1 MTLILSVV
9 LTIICTIGIAFNGY
23 TVLIILLTRQLTTA
37 NNILLLHL
45 GLINILIGTLF
56 LIFCLPGIKETEW
69 ASAGAPCATNGF
81 LFTLLHPL
89 ALWTICGLNCDR
101 FYAIAAPLHYT
112 HIVSTRKV
120 LLGLFVGWINSFLL
134 AIPPLFNAAPYRY
147 LQGLGACAPDFRTDG
162 SVWYASAYTG
172 FTLLLP
178 ATVLICCNAK
188 ILIIARYHRH
198 RIASAIFEVALSAQ
212 VTITH
217 QRNPFFVPTVT
228 APSAGGPKIRGS
240 NPILAVFLLVGSFL
254 VVCVPYYVL
263 ILYEAVEHTVLRA
276 TEVRNGIHYLYMAAG
291 TLLIC
296 SPAVN
301 GYLYGLKNKGI
312 RKAFMNYWRKK
323 QTKNE
328 VHHEIQARTPSTC
341 GSRRPSLTPFGLFT
355 KNATVSRRMS
365 ETLIDVN
372 KSLRNPSYKS
382 KIKRITSEFMWR
394 PSSATSLNLSPKD
407 EMEPK
412 QIKQTISCNTLR
424 VPAECCVG
432 ADEEIHVSSD
442 ATRET
447 IYESPTKPY
456 SPGAFLQKIF
466 KFEPDNKAKKDDDSD
481 DSPKRSP
488 RILITRAFSEESDKN
503 SQASS
508 PSREIHKKHSNSASN
523 LIGRKWRHIKYQD
536 EENCVKSNSTTKP
549 LLGSSSLSNRSSQ
562 SSETSGSS
570 GRIFMNIDNRRMSIE
585 TSEPESTEEH
595 QLLLNCA
602 HKKYNRPEDA
612 RRAKPAIVKVTVQTK
627 EIVL

>member
-23 TVLIILLTRQLTTA
+23 TVLVILLTRQVNTA

-45 GLINILIGTLF
+45 GIINIFIGILF
-56 LIFCLPGIKETEW
+56 LIFCLPGIKGTEW
-69 ASAGAPCATNGF
+69 ASAGAPCAVNGF
-81 LFTLLHPL
+81 FFTLLHPL

-101 FYAIAAPLHYT
+101 YYAIAAPLHYT

-120 LLGLFVGWINSFLL
+120 LVGLFLGWINSILL

-147 LQGLGACAPDFRTDG
+147 LSGLGACAPEFRTG
-162 SVWYASAYTG
+162 IASVWYAAAYTG

-178 ATVLICCNAK
+178 ATVFICCNVK

-228 APSAGGPKIRGS
+228 APAAGGPKLRGS
-240 NPILAVFLLVGSFL
+240 NPILAVFLLVASFL
-254 VVCVPYYVL
+254 LMCVPYYILV
-263 ILYEAVEHTVLRA
+263 LYEAASYALNIGRTELVEVS
-276 TEVRNGIHYLYMAAG
+276 NIHHFYMAAG

-301 GYLYGLKNKGI
+301 GYLYGLKNKSL

-341 GSRRPSLTPFGLFT
+341 GSRRPSLTPFGVFT
-355 KNATVSRRMS
+355 RNPNVSRRMS

-372 KSLRNPSYKS
+372 KSLRSPRS
-382 KIKRITSEFMWR
+382 KIKRNTSEVMWR
-394 PSSATSLNLSPKD
+394 PASD
-407 EMEPK
+407 EAPSQSM
-412 QIKQTISCNTLR
+412 KQTISCNTLR
-424 VPAECCVG
+424 VP
-432 ADEEIHVSSD
+432 EEIQIGTEEELKT
-442 ATRET
+442 AGQKEEPFEP
-447 IYESPTKPY
+447 IPKIY
-456 SPGAFLQKIF
+456 SPSNLLLKIF
-466 KFEPDNKAKKDDDSD
+466 KFDEKIIKKPHNSPPNDSD
-481 DSPKRSP
+481 GSPKRSP
-488 RILITRAFSEESDKN
+488 RILITRAFSEESEKSSQGN
-503 SQASS
+503 S
-508 PSREIHKKHSNSASN
+508 PHRDINRKLSNSASN
-523 LIGRKWRHIKYQD
+523 LIEKKLRQIKYQD
-536 EENCVKSNSTTKP
+536 EETDSDCAKSNSTTKP
-549 LLGSSSLSNRSSQ
+549 LLGSCSLSNRSSE

-570 GRIFMNIDNRRMSIE
+570 GKIYMNLDERRMSMDVADQ
-585 TSEPESTEEH
+585 ESNEE
-595 QLLLNCA
+595 QLLLTWNS
-602 HKKYNRPEDA
+602 HKRYHKPEDA
-612 RRAKPAIVKVTVQTK
+612 RRSQKSNIMKVTVQTK